1 MTTMMTETT
10 TVAEITITTIIPS
23 GHLLDLKIDARSDA
37 DAIQEQIDTFM
48 ESARDAD
55 HQEFEVINYTTDI
68 MPPCIAQN
76 INPEKWVEYM
86 EAYEEHGGA
95 FRAYVDDQH
104 YAGGELSDTLSR
116 FEDAYRGEYDDQE
129 DFARELLDETGE
141 IGDIPEHLRHYFDYE
156 AYARDLFMSD
166 VYSLDNPNG
175 GIFVYWNN

>member
-1 MTTMMTETT
+1 MTTTIEATAA
-10 TVAEITITTIIPS
+10 AEITITTIIPS
-23 GHLLDLKIDARSDA
+23 SHILDLKIDATSDA
-37 DAIQEQIDTFM
+37 EAVQDQIDAFM

-68 MPPCIAQN
+68 MPRCIAEN

-95 FRAYVDDQH
+95 FRGYVDDQH
-104 YAGGELSDTLSR
+104 YAGEELSDTLSR
-116 FEDAYRGEYDDQE
+116 FEDLYRGEYDDEEEYARVSLE
-129 DFARELLDETGE
+129 DNGE
-141 IGDIPEHLRHYFDYE
+141 INAIPEYLRHYFDYE

-175 GIFVYWNN
+175 GIFVYWNY